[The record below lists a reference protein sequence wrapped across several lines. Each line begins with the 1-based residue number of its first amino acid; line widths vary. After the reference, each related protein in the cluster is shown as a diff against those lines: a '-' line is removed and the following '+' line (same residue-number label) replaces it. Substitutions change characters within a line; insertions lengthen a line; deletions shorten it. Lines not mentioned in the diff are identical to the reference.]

1 MTGRPPS
8 ARPAASQHFL
18 SGTTPLH
25 LHLPPDAIASAGGSA
40 TPPPGAVPQL
50 RDGVDM
56 AKLVGAPHLFG
67 RVKPLRNGFMVEP
80 LANLVMQPDGR
91 VTGHGHANEGSWS
104 AYEHGEV
111 PAEEAFAFI
120 SGGNGYIPSSTWT
133 QSLGDMPVGLFCD
146 EPEETQAAQ
155 RLCLIPHHPPRAAD
169 DVVYLVASC
178 LRFYEHTMP
187 ALLEQLLAE
196 GIPRE
201 RIKVVVNGCTRD
213 EDRAIDGIDHAFS
226 THDGWEWSA
235 LYEAPLR
242 WRFGYA
248 FLMHDTNV
256 IFPGFRR
263 SVEGF
268 NRHLPWDHLPAS
280 PLARCLLGL
289 YSHDF
294 LTRLNPWLKKTHR
307 ISKRDGIIAEAAA
320 ELLFRARSAL
330 VIGDAEANGHFQQ
343 AEWRELVDH
352 FNTGSVRV
360 RRTFS
365 AVKLHKFIHAGPAKP
380 EAL

>member
-1 MTGRPPS
+1 
-8 ARPAASQHFL
+8 
-18 SGTTPLH
+18 LH
-25 LHLPPDAIASAGGSA
+25 LHLDDVAFPSGSIVE
-40 TPPPGAVPQL
+40 TPIPSGEPVSLLPHL
-50 RDGVDM
+50 SDGVDM
-56 AKLVGAPHLFG
+56 GLLVGSPHLFG
-67 RVKPLRNGFMVEP
+67 RMKSLRNGFMIEP
-80 LANLVMQPDGR
+80 VANLTLQPDGR
-91 VTGHGHANEGSWS
+91 VTGHGHPNEGSWS

-111 PAEEAFAFI
+111 PAEKAFAFV
-120 SGGNGYIPSSTWT
+120 SGGNGYIPSSTWV
-133 QSLGDMPVGLFCD
+133 QSMGDMPIGHFCD
-146 EPEETQAAQ
+146 EPEDIHASQ
-155 RLCLIPHHPPRAAD
+155 RLCLIPHHPQRPAN
-169 DVVYLVASC
+169 DVIYLVASC
-178 LRFYEHTMP
+178 LRFYERTMP
-187 ALLEQLLAE
+187 VLLEQMLAE
-196 GIPRE
+196 GIPRD
-201 RIKVVVNGCTRD
+201 RIKVVVNGCEHD
-213 EDRAIDGIDHAFS
+213 EDRTIDGIEHAFS

-289 YSHDF
+289 YSHAF
-294 LTRLNPWLKKTHR
+294 LTRLNPWLKRTHQ
-307 ISKRDGIIAEAAA
+307 ISKRDGIIAEASA
-320 ELLFRARSAL
+320 ELLLRARCAL
-330 VIGDAEANGHFQQ
+330 VMSDAEANGHFRQ

-360 RRTFS
+360 RRVFPS
-365 AVKLHKFIHAGPAKP
+365 IKLHKFIHAGPASP